1 MYECIVGLNNDGSL
15 SWGRL
20 VSGYSSGNI
29 GPTLVA
35 DGNNTMY
42 SCGYFGGTADFD
54 PNSNVTNLSCPLLTT
69 GSFVLKFSNA
79 VTSAEEIAPFSGMM
93 YPNPAKESLFIEA
106 DFSLH
111 PASLMIFDAK
121 GARMDVPLLAQ
132 DKSLQVDV
140 RSLPSG
146 LYLGYLSGDHPSS
159 FRFIVAH

>member
-1 MYECIVGLNNDGSL
+1 
-15 SWGRL
+15 
-20 VSGYSSGNI
+20 
-29 GPTLVA
+29 
-35 DGNNTMY
+35 MY

-69 GSFVLKFSNA
+69 GSFILKFSNA
-79 VTSAEEIAPFSGMM
+79 VTSAEEIAPFSGTL
-93 YPNPAKESLFIEA
+93 YPNPAAESLFIEA

-140 RSLPSG
+140 RSLPAG